1 VNAHVDLQIIRLPED
16 GTTALAPDAR
26 QPAATGHPLAL
37 FAAVKI
43 GVGNRRLIRRLG
55 GGGTGVNT
63 SLVPL
68 QLADTL
74 EALAADGAGV
84 HDAWGVS
91 LYTTTYLSF
100 SSYSRCHV
108 GPRTY

>member
-1 VNAHVDLQIIRLPED
+1 
-16 GTTALAPDAR
+16 
-26 QPAATGHPLAL
+26 
-37 FAAVKI
+37 
-43 GVGNRRLIRRLG
+43 
-55 GGGTGVNT
+55 VNT

>member
-16 GTTALAPDAR
+16 STTALAPDAR
-26 QPAATGHPLAL
+26 QPATGHPLAAF

-43 GVGNRRLIRRLG
+43 GVRNRRLISPFG
-55 GGGTGVNT
+55 GGGSTGVNA

-84 HDAWGVS
+84 YDAWRVS
-91 LYTTTYLSF
+91 LYQLSIF
-100 SSYSRCHV
+100 LFFV
-108 GPRTY
+108 